1 MTQLTIK
8 KYKCFNNLKV
18 SGLNKVNLII
28 GFNNIGKTAFLE
40 AIYIYKNDE
49 VLSSLLDIVVFRNRL
64 EFVNKEIKKDEMI
77 KDIS

>member
-18 SGLNKVNLII
+18 NGLNKVNLIT

-49 VLSSLLDIVVFRNRL
+49 VLL
-64 EFVNKEIKKDEMI
+64 K
-77 KDIS
+77 